1 MRILSTSLTM
11 AMLLSL
17 GPGAQAEEVKPYPPC
32 AQQASDPDVSG
43 AKAAFQAGTVSFNE
57 ADYPRA
63 ILYWEDAF
71 RRDCSATSLLFNL
84 ARAYELNGQKRQ
96 ALVAL
101 ETYLEREPNSSERPQ
116 IVRRIEVLKKSIESE
131 PPPQASAAPA
141 ATAPPAQPTNAPSEP
156 LPPPAKVQGRPI
168 LPLIVA
174 GVGGAVFI
182 LGGLSWL
189 SATGE
194 VQDYE
199 KQCENPEERKGCP
212 AETVGPAEDA
222 RKQQQAAGVVTLIGL
237 PVMVGGLIWYFATP
251 VPSSASTTVTPAIGQ
266 NFVGLSV
273 DGKF

>member
-1 MRILSTSLTM
+1 M
-11 AMLLSL
+11 
-17 GPGAQAEEVKPYPPC
+17 
-32 AQQASDPDVSG
+32 
-43 AKAAFQAGTVSFNE
+43 
-57 ADYPRA
+57 
-63 ILYWEDAF
+63 
-71 RRDCSATSLLFNL
+71 LFNL

-131 PPPQASAAPA
+131 PPPAASATPA
-141 ATAPPAQPTNAPSEP
+141 ATAPPPQPTNAQTEP
-156 LPPPAKVQGRPI
+156 LPPPAKSQGRPI

-174 GVGGAVFI
+174 GVGGLAFTI
-182 LGGLSWL
+182 GGLSWL

-199 KQCENPEERKGCP
+199 KQCDDPENRTGCP
-212 AETVGPAEDA
+212 PETIGPAEDA
-222 RKQQQAAGVVTLIGL
+222 RKQQQGAGALALIGL

-251 VPSSASTTVTPAIGQ
+251 APASASTKVTPAIGPS
-266 NFVGLSV
+266 FAGLSV